1 MVLIP
6 LSRKVIMEAAITN
19 NYQRFRLYNKE
30 FLKYDLV
37 SGLVVFLVAIPL
49 CLGIAIASGAP
60 LLSGIISG
68 ILGGLVVGLLSGSQV
83 SVSGPAAGM
92 ATIVVTTI
100 AELGGFNGFLAALI
114 VAGGIQILIG
124 SLKAGFI
131 ADYVPSNVV
140 QGLLCAIGLLLIIK
154 QLPLAFTLSS
164 NIHELQTHLLETTEG
179 FTFLPFQELM
189 NHVNNGAIIISLI
202 SFFVLY
208 YFDKTRQMILKEIP
222 GPIVVVILG
231 ILINE
236 GFVLYDSPLAQNSPQ
251 LVNIPKL
258 MGFEHLLQQVTVHDL
273 SAWQNPKVY
282 FYGFIIAII
291 ASLETLLN
299 VKAAEKLDKK
309 RRYYSKDHELMAQGV
324 GNLLAGFIGGLP
336 ITSVIVRTSVNIQ
349 AGAKTKLA
357 TILHGLFILL
367 AIRYL
372 PEVLNKI
379 PLCSLAAILIYTG
392 YKLTKPEIYRKIY
405 KQGMDRFIPFI
416 VTLIIIIAFNLLA
429 GILLGLM
436 MSLFFI
442 LRSNSLARLDLVKE
456 YYPGGVINRLILP
469 QQISFLNKASL
480 VAELETI
487 PNNSQL
493 IIDARSSSYIDK
505 EILDLIQEFH
515 EEKAP
520 LKSISLNLIG
530 FKKKYAVHNYMDF
543 INVTTYDVQAA
554 LLPPQVLH
562 ILREGNQRF
571 VHDVRIH
578 RATKMDIQ
586 HTAKMQHP
594 IAVVLGCIDSRVP
607 VETIFDMTFGDLFIT
622 RIAGNVINND
632 ILAGI
637 EYACDV
643 VGAKLIVV
651 LGHTRCGA
659 IAAACDGVEKGHIT
673 ELLAKIQPAIA
684 AEKNIIDDRTSHNH
698 QFTKYVT
705 ELNVANTLQ
714 QIYEQSKILRNMIDN
729 DEIGIVGSVYDV
741 SSGKVHFR
749 DFSPVI
755 KLLKGDQMNQR
766 LSEHL
771 SKLIKQETKYSA
783 AQSAEATSEAK

>member
-1 MVLIP
+1 METLI
-6 LSRKVIMEAAITN
+6 SNSYR
-19 NYQRFRLYNKE
+19 RLHIYNKHY
-30 FLKYDLV
+30 LKYDLV

-92 ATIVVTTI
+92 ATIVITTI
-100 AELGGFNGFLAALI
+100 AELGSFNAFLAALI
-114 VAGGIQILIG
+114 IAGAIQILIG

-131 ADYVPSNVV
+131 ADYIPSNVV
-140 QGLLCAIGLLLIIK
+140 QGLLCAIGILLIVK

-164 NIHELQTHLLETTEG
+164 NIHELNTHLLETTEG
-179 FTFLPFQELM
+179 FTFLPFKELM
-189 NHVNNGAIIISLI
+189 NHINTGAICISLL

-208 YFDKTRQMILKEIP
+208 FFDKTRQLILKEIP
-222 GPIVVVILG
+222 GPIVVVTLG

-236 GFVLYDSPLAQNSPQ
+236 GFVLYNSPLAQNQPQ

-258 MGFEHLLQQVTVHDL
+258 MGFEHLLQQLNAHDW
-273 SAWQNPKVY
+273 SSWENPKVY
-282 FYGFIIAII
+282 FYGFILAVI

-299 VKAAEKLDKK
+299 VKAAEKLDKE
-309 RRYYSKDHELMAQGV
+309 RRYYSKNHELMAQGI
-324 GNLLAGFIGGLP
+324 GNLLAGFLGGLP

-405 KQGMDRFIPFI
+405 LQGMDRFIPFI
-416 VTLIIIIAFNLLA
+416 VTLIAIIVFNLLA

-442 LRSNSLARLDLVKE
+442 LKSNSSARLDLIKE

-480 VAELETI
+480 VAELESI
-487 PNNSQL
+487 PRNSQL

-505 EILDLIQEFH
+505 EILDLIQEFY

-520 LKSISLNLIG
+520 LKSIALNLLG
-530 FKKKYAVHNYMDF
+530 FKKQYAIHDYMDF
-543 INVTTYDVQAA
+543 INVTTYDVQSA
-554 LLPPQVLH
+554 LSPPQVLH

-571 VHDVRIH
+571 IHDVRIH
-578 RATKMDIQ
+578 RATKLDIQ
-586 HTAKMQHP
+586 NTAKMQHP

-622 RIAGNVINND
+622 RVAGNVISDD

-673 ELLAKIQPAIA
+673 QLLAKIQPAIT
-684 AEKNIIDDRTSHNH
+684 AEKNTTDNRTSQNQ

-705 ELNVANTLQ
+705 ELNVANTVQ
-714 QIYEQSKILRNMIDN
+714 QIYEQSKILRNMIDKE
-729 DEIGIVGSVYDV
+729 EIGLVGSVYDV

-755 KLLKGDQMNQR
+755 KLIKGDKMNQS
-766 LSEHL
+766 LGKHL
-771 SKLIKQETKYSA
+771 MELIKAEAKYSA
-783 AQSAEATSEAK
+783 TQTAEAITEPN